1 MKTETIFIKE
11 DQCTGCNKC
20 VRDCPIFAANTTFTD
35 SNGKLKVNVNS
46 KYCIKCGKCIEVC
59 EHDARD
65 YSDDTE
71 DFFADLRKGLKISII
86 AAPSVRISFSNY
98 TNLFGYLKS
107 VGVNVIY
114 DVSFGAD
121 ITTWAYLKAIKSKGL
136 KSVVAQ
142 PCPAIVNYVEM
153 YRPELINSLAPVHSP
168 MLCTAVFMK
177 KYKNINDNIAFL
189 SPCIGK
195 TCEIDDANTK
205 GFVKYNVTFKKLK
218 EYIEKQNIN
227 LNAYPGID
235 FMDIGCG
242 LGFLFSRPGG
252 LAENVREV
260 AGNVWI
266 RQIEGQNKIYP
277 YLEEYYKRVNES
289 KSIPLL
295 VDALNCEH
303 GCNLGTGTAGNIQI
317 DDIDYNFNKMK
328 EQKLKEKSKGI
339 KSKEKSLFDYF
350 DKKLDL
356 NDFIREYNRNAF
368 INDIKEPTQSEYEEI
383 FNKMHKTTS
392 EARKIDCSACGYKSC
407 SSMVKAISNNFN
419 VIQNC
424 LDFNRQE
431 VKIENHE
438 LQEKT
443 DEINSAMQEI
453 KISHKMKEEEA
464 ERLNRHIDTVLQAV
478 YELTEGNQG
487 SCMEIQSISGLIST
501 IVEMSTKLK
510 ESSDNMMKMVNSF
523 SQVSDEIIGIAEQT
537 NLLSLNAAIEAARA
551 GEEGRG
557 FSVVAEEIRKLAADS
572 KTAAVSTKSDRDS
585 MFEQMDILVHI
596 ADELRE
602 RMEEVNGSILN
613 ISATVQEITAKSQEI
628 SATVSQITNKQ

>member
-20 VRDCPIFAANTTFTD
+20 VRDCPIFAANTTFAD

-59 EHDARD
+59 EHNARD
-65 YSDDTE
+65 YSDGTE
-71 DFFADLRKGLKISII
+71 EFFEDLRKGLKISII
-86 AAPSVRISFSNY
+86 AAPSIRISYSNY

-107 VGVNVIY
+107 IGVNVIY

-168 MLCTAVFMK
+168 MLCTAVYMK
-177 KYKNINDNIAFL
+177 KYMNINDNIAFL

-277 YLEEYYKRVNES
+277 YLEEYYKRVNQS

-303 GCNLGTGTAGNIQI
+303 GCNIGTGTSGNIEI

-328 EQKLKEKSKGI
+328 EQKLKERSRGI

-368 INDIKEPTQSEYEEI
+368 INDIKEPTQTEYEEI
-383 FNKMHKTTS
+383 FNKMHKMTS

-407 SSMVKAISNNFN
+407 SSMAKAISNNFN

-431 VKIENHE
+431 VKIENQE
-438 LQEKT
+438 LQVKT
-443 DEINSAMQEI
+443 DEINSAMEEI

-464 ERLNRHIDTVLQAV
+464 EKLNRHINTVLQAV

-501 IVEMSTKLK
+501 VVEMSTKLK
-510 ESSDNMMKMVNSF
+510 ESSDNMLKMVNSF

-572 KTAAVSTKSDRDS
+572 KTAAISTKSDRDS

-628 SATVSQITNKQ
+628 SATVSQITNE